1 MKKFGRRQILKG
13 GLAAISAGV
22 ATRSL
27 TRRAA
32 AAGRIVLTD
41 PGGSTQDAYIKA
53 FYKPF
58 EAQTGNTVAYAAR
71 PNLAMGQLK
80 SMVMANNVEWDLTY
94 LTDYLVELAVKD
106 GLLDEIDYS
115 KMDKKLVGE
124 LLPGTAG
131 KYVTSGSMFGTVQCY
146 STKKW
151 PVGEGPRNW
160 ADFWDVK
167 RFAGRRSMIG
177 FAYGPM
183 EQALLAD
190 GVPRDKLYP
199 LDVKRA
205 LAKLDEI
212 RPHVTVWTS
221 SSAQQHQLLVNDE
234 VDLLEGFANR
244 IAAAVDDGAK
254 VEIQW
259 QDGSVNHE
267 GWVIPKGA
275 KNKELALKFIEFS
288 MDAKRQAEST
298 TGAGPTNSHATDYL
312 SPAKAKSLPTY
323 PANFAKMYRANA
335 KWLAENQPELQA
347 RWTEWKAKRT

>member
-1 MKKFGRRQILKG
+1 MKTIDRRRVLQA
-13 GLAAISAGV
+13 GLSLAGIGTLSAGLPSAV
-22 ATRSL
+22 K
-27 TRRAA
+27 
-32 AAGRIVLTD
+32 AAGKIVLTD
-41 PGGSTQDAYIKA
+41 PGGSTQAAYVKA

-58 EAQTGNTVAYAAR
+58 EEATGNTVAYAAR

-80 SMVMANNVEWDLTY
+80 SMVLANNVEWDLTY
-94 LTDYLVELAVKD
+94 LTDYLVELAAKD

-115 KMDKKLVGE
+115 KMDPKLVGE

-131 KYVTSGSMFGTVQCY
+131 KYVAAGSMFGTVQAY
-146 STKKW
+146 STKIW
-151 PVGEGPRNW
+151 PAGQGPQNW

-167 RFAGRRSMIG
+167 RFPGRRSMVG
-177 FAYGPM
+177 FGYGPM

-190 GVPRDKLYP
+190 GVSRDKLYP

-212 RPHVTVWTS
+212 RPHVTVWTT
-221 SSAQQHQLLVNDE
+221 SSAQQHQLLVNQE

-244 IAAAVDDGAK
+244 IAAAIDDGAA
-254 VEIQW
+254 VDIQW
-259 QDGSVNHE
+259 HDGSVNHE

-298 TGAGPTNSHATDYL
+298 TGAGPTNGKATDYL
-312 SPAKAKSLPTY
+312 APAKAKSLPTY
-323 PANFAKMYRANA
+323 PANFAKMYRADA
-335 KWLAENQPELQA
+335 KWLAENQTELQA